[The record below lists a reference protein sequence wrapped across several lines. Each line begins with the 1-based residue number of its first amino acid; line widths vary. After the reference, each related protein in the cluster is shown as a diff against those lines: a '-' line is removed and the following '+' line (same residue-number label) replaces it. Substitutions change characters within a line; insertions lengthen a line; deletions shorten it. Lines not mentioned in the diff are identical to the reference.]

1 VVAQRGPAKK
11 YTTAQAKNRVLD
23 QVANGT
29 RIVDAMRSVER
40 SMGTWENWKRS
51 DAEFKAKVDAI
62 HAVRAE
68 NKKRGVEEGEDPRT
82 LDFATWRKRF
92 LGQDTFRH
100 QQAWINLIESG
111 EYTPVEGEFYQ
122 GSDPTRIIINVPPFH
137 AKSMTV
143 TVEYVTYR
151 ICMNPNIRVII
162 VSKKQEQAKKF
173 LYAIKQRLTSNNWS
187 ALQATYAPE
196 GGFRPE
202 RGEGA
207 TWGANMMYV
216 AGVDSGEK
224 DPTVEAIGIGGQ
236 IYGSRADLI
245 ILDDCVTLGNAN
257 EYEKQIQW
265 LESEVENRVRDGK
278 IILVGT
284 RLATTDLYSEL
295 ANGER
300 YLAGRSPWTILRMPA
315 VLQFADEPKDWV
327 TLWPSTTSPMET
339 GQKPNED
346 GTYDAWD
353 GPRMARE
360 RDKKPPKVWSLV
372 YQQQDVAED
381 AVFDPKCV
389 LGSVDKRRKPGPLR
403 AGAWGHPRHG
413 LEGQY
418 VIASMDPAMTG
429 DTFTLVGAVD
439 RKESV
444 RRIMQ
449 AWVQP
454 SPTPAYIRNLIES
467 VTDEFSVNEWVI
479 EQNAFQLFLVHDEGI
494 QDFLRSRG
502 VKLTPHYTGKNKQDP
517 DFGVASVAPL
527 FGSLRRMHDGAG
539 RADHQGDN
547 LIELPDPDLSQG
559 VKTLIEELI
568 QWQPGK
574 LGKQLKMDG
583 PMALWF
589 FELRAREV
597 LGIAKRRNRQFLDN
611 PYLSR
616 GDRERRIVVPMDS
629 FRLASSE

>member
-1 VVAQRGPAKK
+1 LAQRGPSKR
-11 YTTAQAKNRVLD
+11 YNTTQAKTIVLD
-23 QVANGT
+23 SITGGST
-29 RIVDAMRSVER
+29 VEQALAKADR
-40 SMGTWENWKRS
+40 SMGTWENWKRTDPS
-51 DAEFKAKVDAI
+51 FRAKVDSI
-62 HAVRAE
+62 RSTKAE
-68 NKKRGVEEGEDPRT
+68 NRKRGLEAGDDPYA
-82 LDFATWRKRF
+82 LDFPTWRKKF

-100 QQAWINLIESG
+100 QQAWVDLIDTG
-111 EYTPVEGEFYQ
+111 EYRPVEGEFFQQ
-122 GSDPTRIIINVPPFH
+122 GDPTRFIINVPPFH
-137 AKSMTV
+137 AKSMTL
-143 TVEYVTYR
+143 TVEYVVYR
-151 ICMNPNIRVII
+151 ICMNPNIRII
-162 VSKKQEQAKKF
+162 LVSKKQEQSKKF
-173 LYAIKQRLTSNNWS
+173 LYAIKQRLTSNQWS
-187 ALQATYAPE
+187 ALQQTYAPE

-202 RGEGA
+202 RGDGA
-207 TWGANMMYV
+207 TWGSNMFYV

-278 IILVGT
+278 IIIVGT
-284 RLATTDLYSEL
+284 RLSTVDLYSEL

-300 YLAGRSPWTILRMPA
+300 YLSGNSPWTILRMPA
-315 VLQFADEPKDWV
+315 VLQFADDAKDWV
-327 TLWPSTTSPMET
+327 TLWPKTTSPMEV
-339 GQKPNED
+339 GQRPNPD

-372 YQQQDVAED
+372 YQQSDVAED

-403 AGAWGHPRHG
+403 AGAWGHPRNG
-413 LEGQY
+413 MEGQY

-429 DTFTLVGAVD
+429 DTFSLVGAVD
-439 RKESV
+439 RKDST

-454 SPTPAYIRNLIES
+454 SPTPAYIRNLIMD
-467 VTDEFSVNEWVI
+467 VTTDYGVHEWVI
-479 EQNAFQLFLVHDEGI
+479 EQNAFQLFLIHDEEI
-494 QDFLRSRG
+494 QRFLRERG
-502 VKLTPHYTGKNKQDP
+502 VKLTPHYTGRNKQDP

-527 FGSLRRMHDGAG
+527 FGSLRRIVDGG
-539 RADHQGDN
+539 RQEHNNDN
-547 LIELPDPDLSQG
+547 LIELPDSDMSQG
-559 VKTLIEELI
+559 IKSLIEELI
-568 QWQPGK
+568 AWQPGK

-597 LGIAKRRNRQFLDN
+597 LGIGKRRTMQFLDN

-616 GDRERRIVVPMDS
+616 GDRERRVVVPMDS
-629 FRLASSE
+629 FRYASSE